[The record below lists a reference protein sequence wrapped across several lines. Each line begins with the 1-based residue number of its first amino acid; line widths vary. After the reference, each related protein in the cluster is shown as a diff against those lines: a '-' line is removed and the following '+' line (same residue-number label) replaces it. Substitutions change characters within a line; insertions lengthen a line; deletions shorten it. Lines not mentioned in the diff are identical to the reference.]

1 MRPWETA
8 AVRPWEA
15 QQPLWDRIVT
25 IHKPNVNSAAG
36 DRGYAGL
43 TKANETVVLSGLPA
57 SIQLRSR
64 GGEPDASVPSDAY
77 GRASW
82 NVFIPISAGVA
93 DGVIVENQIAID
105 DLGRR
110 FQIAGCEAAPQG
122 YNITADLLKP

>member
-8 AVRPWEA
+8 SPRSWET
-15 QQPLWDRIVT
+15 QQPLFDRVVA
-25 IHKPNVNSAAG
+25 IHKPNVNAGAG
-36 DRGYAGL
+36 DRGYSGV
-43 TKANETVVLSGLPA
+43 TKGNETVVLSDLPA

-64 GGEPDASVPSDAY
+64 GGEPDASVPADAY

-82 NVFIPISAGVA
+82 NISIPACDGVA
-93 DGVIVENQIAID
+93 DGMIVENMIAID

-110 FQIAGCEAAPQG
+110 FQIAGSEASPLG